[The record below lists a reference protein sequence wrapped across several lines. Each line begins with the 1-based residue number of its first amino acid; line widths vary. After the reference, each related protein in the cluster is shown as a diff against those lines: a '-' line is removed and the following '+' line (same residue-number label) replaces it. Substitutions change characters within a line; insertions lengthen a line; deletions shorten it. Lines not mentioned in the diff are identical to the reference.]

1 MHPNHMLRFA
11 AASVALALLLAAC
24 GPSKSADPPI
34 ATAEPAAAATQKL
47 EPSPTA
53 SATATPT
60 PASGPTAT
68 TAATATALALTP
80 ATRATDLPLRDRLA
94 DVAWSE
100 LVTLTED
107 FSPRESA
114 TEEERV
120 AADYLAG
127 KFRDMAYE
135 AELRPFSFELM
146 ARDGP
151 LLKLNVPGSS
161 EFQAFPISLSGL
173 GQPSGRILDV
183 GRAFTEDIPEQ
194 GLEGR
199 IALIARGTSTF
210 EQKVSNVE
218 KAGAVAA
225 VIYNNE
231 PGNFGGRLFD
241 QAEIPAIS
249 ISQESGEAI
258 RDLLADGDVEATV
271 SVIMQTHNSRNVL
284 GEKPGSGDGVVVLG
298 GHFDTVAD
306 TQGANDNGSGV
317 ATLLAVA
324 QEVLERSY
332 PFTLRFIAF
341 GAEEVGL
348 FGSRSYVGSLTEEE
362 VADIIAMVNIDVPG
376 SGESVEVIGTR
387 ELADTVLEYG
397 ESNGLGVLRGI
408 PLSGASSDH
417 APFQA
422 AGVPVA
428 FFLADDLSR
437 INSPADDIEFVKPE
451 LMGTTAALTLGLLD
465 SLAEAQAAK

>member
-1 MHPNHMLRFA
+1 MVHSSHMIRA
-11 AASVALALLLAAC
+11 VAASVAVAFLLAAC
-24 GPSKSADPPI
+24 GPSTPSDAPV
-34 ATAEPAAAATQKL
+34 AAAEPAAAATQGL
-47 EPSPTA
+47 SPSPTA
-53 SATATPT
+53 SATATP
-60 PASGPTAT
+60 ASGPTAT
-68 TAATATALALTP
+68 AAATVTVPALTP
-80 ATRATDLPLRDRLA
+80 ATQAADLSLADRLA

-100 LVTLTED
+100 LVTLTEE

-114 TEEERV
+114 TEQEQV
-120 AADYLAG
+120 AADYLAD
-127 KFRDMAYE
+127 KFRDMGYE

-151 LLKLNVPGSS
+151 LLKLNAPEGR
-161 EFQAFPISLSGL
+161 EFQGFPISLSGL
-173 GQPSGRILDV
+173 GHPSGDILDV
-183 GRAFTEDIPEQ
+183 GRAFTEDIPAQ
-194 GLEGR
+194 GLDGK

-210 EQKVSNVE
+210 QQKVSNVE
-218 KAGAVAA
+218 EVGAVAA

-231 PGNFGGRLFD
+231 PGNFGGRLFN
-241 QAEIPAIS
+241 QADIPAIS

-258 RDLLADGDVEATV
+258 RDLLAGGDVEATV
-271 SVIMQTHNSRNVL
+271 SVIMQTHDSRNVL
-284 GEKPGSGDGVVVLG
+284 AEKAGTGEGVVVLG
-298 GHFDTVAD
+298 GHFDTVPD

-324 QEVLERSY
+324 REVAERTY
-332 PFTLRFIAF
+332 PFTLRFIVF

-348 FGSRSYVGSLTEEE
+348 FGSRNYVSSLTEDET
-362 VADIIAMVNIDVPG
+362 ADIIAMVNIDVPG

-387 ELADTVLEYG
+387 ELADGVLEYG
-397 ESNGLGVLRGI
+397 ESKGLGVLKGI

-422 AGVPVA
+422 AGVPVV

-451 LMGTTAALTLGLLD
+451 LLGTTAALTLGLLD
-465 SLAEAQAAK
+465 SLAEAQATE